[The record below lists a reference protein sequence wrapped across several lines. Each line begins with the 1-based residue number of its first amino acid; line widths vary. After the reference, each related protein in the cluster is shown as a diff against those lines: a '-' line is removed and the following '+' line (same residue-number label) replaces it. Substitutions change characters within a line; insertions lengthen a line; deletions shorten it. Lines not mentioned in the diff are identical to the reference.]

1 MTRQDQDALKTS
13 DHSALEGCRRFW
25 NLHHHLS
32 RRVVFPV
39 EVEKEIQETLDYI
52 APIIEG
58 GTQ

>member
-25 NLHHHLS
+25 NLWYNISPKINL
-32 RRVVFPV
+32 PMGMQ
-39 EVEKEIQETLDYI
+39 KEIQEALDYI
-52 APIIEG
+52 APLMEG